1 MEHKK
6 IGANMFQ
13 TMKWGYIELY
23 TIFIPKES
31 IMNMFRKNKKGFT
44 LIELII
50 VIAILAIL
58 AAIAIPMFSGI
69 TESANNAVD
78 KANAS
83 NIATAYNAF
92 QALNPEGMPDHIA
105 HDVVAQDPIITA
117 LDGAGLWPAGL
128 DPDVAEQQAL
138 IDKAWAWL
146 NFHDGICELLA
157 ELPSGS

>member
-1 MEHKK
+1 
-6 IGANMFQ
+6 MFQ
-13 TMKWGYIELY
+13 TLKWGYIGGIY
-23 TIFIPKES
+23 TKIIPKE
-31 IMNMFRKNKKGFT
+31 IKMNMFRKNKKGFT

-92 QALNPEGMPDHIA
+92 QALNPLGMPLHIDNA
-105 HDVVAQDPIITA
+105 VTDQATIRTA
-117 LDGAGLWPAGL
+117 LTTAGLWPAGL
-128 DPDVAEQQAL
+128 DPTVLEQQAL

-146 NFHDGICELLA
+146 NFHDGVCELLS
-157 ELPSGS
+157 ELPAS

>member
-1 MEHKK
+1 
-6 IGANMFQ
+6 
-13 TMKWGYIELY
+13 
-23 TIFIPKES
+23 
-31 IMNMFRKNKKGFT
+31 MFRKNKKGFT

-92 QALNPEGMPDHIA
+92 QALNPEGMPLHIPEGA
-105 HDVVAQDPIITA
+105 TQATIIATLEA
-117 LDGAGLWPAGL
+117 NGLWPAGL
-128 DPDVAEQQAL
+128 DPDIAEQAAL
-138 IDKAWAWL
+138 TTRAWAWL
-146 NFHDGICELLA
+146 NFHDGICELLS
-157 ELPSGS
+157 ELPAAT